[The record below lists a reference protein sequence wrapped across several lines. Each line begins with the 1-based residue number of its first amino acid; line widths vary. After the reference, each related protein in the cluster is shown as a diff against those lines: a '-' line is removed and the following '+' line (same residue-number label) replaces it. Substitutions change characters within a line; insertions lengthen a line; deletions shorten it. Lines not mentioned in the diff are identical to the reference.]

1 MQPMSAKSDSVLHD
15 ALKLPENERARLA
28 SELLAS
34 LDGPA
39 EDGVE
44 AAWAAEVERR
54 KGEVERG
61 EARLVPWEQVKAE
74 VKAALKRS

>member
-1 MQPMSAKSDSVLHD
+1 MSAKSDSVLD
-15 ALKLPENERARLA
+15 EALKLPEQERARLA

-34 LDGPA
+34 LDGEA

-44 AAWAAEVERR
+44 AAWAAEVEKR

-61 EARLVPWEQVKAE
+61 EARLVPWEQVKAD
-74 VKAALKRS
+74 VKAALKQR

>member
-1 MQPMSAKSDSVLHD
+1 MSAKSESVRD
-15 ALKLPENERARLA
+15 EALKLPEAERARLA
-28 SELLAS
+28 SDLLAS
-34 LDGPA
+34 LDGEA

-74 VKAALKRS
+74 VKAALKQR

>member
-1 MQPMSAKSDSVLHD
+1 MSSKSDSVLD
-15 ALKLPENERARLA
+15 EALKLPEQERARLA

-34 LDGPA
+34 LDGEA

-44 AAWAAEVERR
+44 AAWAAEVEKR

-61 EARLVPWEQVKAE
+61 EARLVPWEQVKAD
-74 VKAALKRS
+74 VKAALKQR

>member
-1 MQPMSAKSDSVLHD
+1 MSAKSDSVLD
-15 ALKLPENERARLA
+15 EALKLPEQERARLA

-34 LDGPA
+34 LDGEA

-44 AAWAAEVERR
+44 AAWAAEVEKR

-61 EARLVPWEQVKAE
+61 EARLVPWEQVKAD
-74 VKAALKRS
+74 VTAALKQR